1 MLEFSIVLILFIGLF
16 TFMWYAGNKDDKP
29 TITTK
34 EQTPKPTLEFEKSK
48 QPIEPEKP
56 NEPVINEPKKEHIK
70 SSYILTY
77 HEQAMFKLLKQAL
90 PNYHIF
96 VQVSFSAILW
106 TPDQAT
112 RNRFNR
118 KIADFV
124 ITCENFLI
132 KAIIELDDVSH
143 IGREQQDAERDQ
155 FLKTAG
161 YKVIRYKQLPTIEQ
175 IKNDMI

>member
-1 MLEFSIVLILFIGLF
+1 MLEFSIVLIFFIGLF
-16 TFMWYAGNKDDKP
+16 IFMWYAGNKDDKP

-34 EQTPKPTLEFEKSK
+34 EQTPKPTLEFEKPK

-56 NEPVINEPKKEHIK
+56 NEPVINEPKKQHIK

-90 PNYHIF
+90 PNHHIF

>member
-1 MLEFSIVLILFIGLF
+1 MIEFSIALVLFVVMF
-16 TFMWYAGNKDDKP
+16 AFMWYAGNKDDKP
-29 TITTK
+29 TIATK
-34 EQTPKPTLEFEKSK
+34 EETPKPTLETET
-48 QPIEPEKP
+48 P
-56 NEPVINEPKKEHIK
+56 NVPVINEPKKERIK

-90 PNYHIF
+90 PNHHIF

-175 IKNDMI
+175 IKSDMI

>member
-1 MLEFSIVLILFIGLF
+1 MIEFIIALILFASLF
-16 TFMWYAGNKDDKP
+16 AFIWYAGNKDDKKP
-29 TITTK
+29 NLKPVETKTDIPKTTNEIKEQPKNEPTK
-34 EQTPKPTLEFEKSK
+34 EK
-48 QPIEPEKP
+48 
-56 NEPVINEPKKEHIK
+56 IK
-70 SSYILTY
+70 SSYILSY

-90 PNYHIF
+90 PNHHIF

>member
-1 MLEFSIVLILFIGLF
+1 MLEFSIVLVLSIGLF
-16 TFMWYAGNKDDKP
+16 AFFWYAGNKDDKP

-34 EQTPKPTLEFEKSK
+34 EQTPKPTLEFEKPK

-56 NEPVINEPKKEHIK
+56 NEPVINEPKKQNIK

-90 PNYHIF
+90 PNHHIF

>member
-1 MLEFSIVLILFIGLF
+1 MLEFSIVLIFFIGLF
-16 TFMWYAGNKDDKP
+16 IFMWYAGNKDDKP

-34 EQTPKPTLEFEKSK
+34 EQTPKPTLEFEKPK

-56 NEPVINEPKKEHIK
+56 NEPVINEPKKQHIK

-90 PNYHIF
+90 PNHHIF
-96 VQVSFSAILW
+96 VQFSFSAILW